1 MGLEKSIE
9 LRPFCDNPIDFL
21 EDSDIFAFASE
32 FEGFGLVLVEAM
44 SVALPIVAS
53 NIYPV
58 NHIVKGGDTGI
69 LVTPKNPIA
78 FAEAIN
84 HLLSNDELRRVLG
97 DRGRERAEQE
107 FSKEAMFRKTWDVYS
122 CCVNSTTLKIR
133 LLHIITSLDQG
144 GAESMLTRLASGLGT
159 EFEHCVVSLTG
170 GETANEKKIV
180 EAGGK
185 VINLKMNNFFGILSA
200 VFSIRNEIRKYQP
213 DIIQTWLYHADLMG
227 LLVKRVAGKR
237 PLVWGIRCSALAFTD
252 APWSTHLLLR
262 LLSVFSFVPEAVV
275 FNSSVGRNSHK
286 NLGYQSRIEKVIHN
300 GFDLTEWRIKPG
312 DRLRFRN
319 EIGTP
324 EYGFLVGMVARFH
337 SIKDH
342 RCFLLAAERI
352 HATNPH
358 ARFVMVG
365 SGMEIQ
371 NVKLVKDIQEL
382 GLGKVV
388 CLVGPRID
396 MVSVL
401 SGLDCLVLTSKSEG
415 FPNVLGEAMSV
426 GIPCVST
433 DAGDARLI
441 LDGVGAVIPVGDAEG
456 VANAVSD
463 IIKSDPA
470 SRRLISIRGRERIQ
484 DRFEISDVLLRYSAL
499 YKDLDGNKK
508 IKI

>member
-1 MGLEKSIE
+1 MTSLVRQSWVKFSRYLAAYGLIHA
-9 LRPFCDNPIDFL
+9 LYR
-21 EDSDIFAFASE
+21 AFRYP
-32 FEGFGLVLVEAM
+32 LIRLI
-44 SVALPIVAS
+44 LKYKIRK
-53 NIYPV
+53 IY
-58 NHIVKGGDTGI
+58 D
-69 LVTPKNPIA
+69 
-78 FAEAIN
+78 
-84 HLLSNDELRRVLG
+84 SNDPRIIFERIYNTNWWGEKESISGTGSTLAFTERLREGLPDLMKKHAVKRVF
-97 DRGRERAEQE
+97 DAP
-107 FSKEAMFRKTWDVYS
+107 
-122 CCVNSTTLKIR
+122 LKIR

-200 VFSIRNEIRKYQP
+200 VFSIRNEILKYQP

-227 LLVKRVAGKR
+227 LLVKRVAGGR
-237 PLVWGIRCSALAFTD
+237 PLVWSVRCSALAFSD

-262 LLSVFSFVPEAVV
+262 LLAVFSFVPEAVV

-300 GFDLTEWRIKPG
+300 GFDLREWRAKSE

-324 EYGFLVGMVARFH
+324 DYGFLVGMVARFH

-358 ARFVMVG
+358 VRFVMVG
-365 SGMEIQ
+365 SGIEIQ

-415 FPNVLGEAMSV
+415 FPNVLGEAMSA

-433 DAGDARLI
+433 DAGDAHFI

-463 IIKSDPA
+463 IIKLDPA
-470 SRRLISIRGRERIQ
+470 SRRLISIRGRERIK
-484 DRFEISDVLLRYSAL
+484 DRFEISDVLSRYSAL